1 MVTDDAAT
9 TTPGGGVILYGLC
22 ATAGGDGSRE
32 VSRTMSE
39 RTRIIAWWGYVIC
52 VVVIFEVVFQVS
64 GFGPALIAAL
74 ASIAILGSALKFV
87 IGRLTRRPQRRQPDE
102 ITNDAG

>member
-1 MVTDDAAT
+1 MVLADPRETVS
-9 TTPGGGVILYGLC
+9 GKQ
-22 ATAGGDGSRE
+22 SWE
-32 VSRTMSE
+32 VSGTMSE
-39 RTRIIAWWGYVIC
+39 RARIIAWWGYVIC

-74 ASIAILGSALKFV
+74 VSIAILGSALKFV
-87 IGRLTRRPQRRQPDE
+87 IGRLTRRPRRRQPEE